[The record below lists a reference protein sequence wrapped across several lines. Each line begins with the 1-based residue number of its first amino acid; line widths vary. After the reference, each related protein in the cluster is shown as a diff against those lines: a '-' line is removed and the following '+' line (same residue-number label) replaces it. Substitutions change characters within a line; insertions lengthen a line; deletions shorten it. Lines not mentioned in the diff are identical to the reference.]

1 MCMTCVDKLP
11 TFTEMYLHVEL
22 QDMCRSDW
30 YHLIVRLLLRCL
42 AVMITQEIMTYV
54 IRGCGPPDLLLK
66 ITLSKP
72 LLFCFDRDP

>member
-22 QDMCRSDW
+22 QDMCWSDW
-30 YHLIVRLLLRCL
+30 YHLIVRLLLQCL

-54 IRGCGPPDLLLK
+54 IRGCGPPDLLHVSS
-66 ITLSKP
+66 ISFAPNTFSI
-72 LLFCFDRDP
+72 F